1 MKQYLKLFWTFFKI
15 GLFTFG
21 GGYAMISLIHK
32 ECVEKNN
39 WVDSNDMNNII
50 AVAESTPGPISIN
63 ASTFIGYK
71 TGKFLGA
78 LFATL
83 GVIMPSL
90 IIIILVSIFINYFQN
105 ALIIKYAFEGI
116 RAAIIILMVEA
127 IFKLSK
133 SLNKNALFY
142 SLLLTSFILN
152 FFFKV
157 NAILI
162 IIIGIVIGI
171 LRELLFSKKVT
182 TNA

>member
-39 WVDSNDMNNII
+39 WVNANDMNNII

-83 GVIMPSL
+83 GIVTPSL

-105 ALIIKYAFEGI
+105 SLIIKYAFEGI
-116 RAAIIILMVEA
+116 RAAIIVLMIEA

-133 SLNKNALFY
+133 PLSKNALFY

-152 FFFKV
+152 FFFSV

-162 IIIGIVIGI
+162 IIIGIILGVI
-171 LRELLFSKKVT
+171 RELIFNKKV
-182 TNA
+182 NANA